1 MITSSLFNSI
11 ATTMPTNNQQTS
23 ITSSSLI
30 KSDSSEPPTKLI
42 KLIGNNAILAPIDK
56 DNKVVHSG
64 HITLQQVIN
73 RQFLCDGL
81 FSIQNFS
88 KVVGG
93 GGLVVSPIQ
102 LVTSPQNLKFIGQP
116 NGLTTIE
123 LNAPSCK

>member
-1 MITSSLFNSI
+1 MATSSLFNSM
-11 ATTMPTNNQQTS
+11 ATTIPTNHQQTS
-23 ITSSSLI
+23 ISSSMI
-30 KSDSSEPPTKLI
+30 KSDYVEPPTKLI

-73 RQFLCDGL
+73 RQFFSDDL
-81 FSIQNFS
+81 FSKMDFS

-102 LVTSPQNLKFIGQP
+102 LVSPQNLKFIGQS

-123 LNAPSCK
+123 LNGSCKYDD